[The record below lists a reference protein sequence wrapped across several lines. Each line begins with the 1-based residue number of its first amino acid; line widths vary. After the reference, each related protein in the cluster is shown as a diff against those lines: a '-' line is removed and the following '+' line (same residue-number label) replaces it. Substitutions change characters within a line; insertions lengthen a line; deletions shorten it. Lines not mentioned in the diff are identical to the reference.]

1 MHQVR
6 YLQALVLF
14 STVFEL
20 QVPMLEETVLCG
32 LAAENVKTIL
42 GTWLQ
47 NAVLHVGV
55 RVKVQHA
62 LSLAGAN

>member
-1 MHQVR
+1 
-6 YLQALVLF
+6 
-14 STVFEL
+14 
-20 QVPMLEETVLCG
+20 MLEETVLCG